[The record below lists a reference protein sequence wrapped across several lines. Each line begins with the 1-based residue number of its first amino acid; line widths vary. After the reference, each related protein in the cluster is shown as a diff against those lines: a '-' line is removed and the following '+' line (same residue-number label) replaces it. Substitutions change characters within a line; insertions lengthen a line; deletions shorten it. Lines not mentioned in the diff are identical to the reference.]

1 MSGGHPTDIVVLGER
16 SYPVLVE
23 PAAFDRAGEILNPYA
38 RGGRIVV
45 VTDRNVFQAQGARFA
60 AGLERGGITPD
71 GIVIG
76 PGEGAKDWSHLA
88 RLVDELLARGVERG
102 DHIVALGGGVVGDL
116 AGFAASIL
124 KRGCGIVHVPTS
136 LLAMVDSAI
145 GGKTGINVGG
155 AGGAGGKNMVG
166 TFHQPSLVLIDPDCL
181 DTLPERELRAGYAEV
196 LKYGLIGDPGFF
208 EWCEANGPAL
218 FAGNPEAREH
228 AVATCV
234 SAKAAIVAQDER
246 ETGGRRAL
254 LNLGHSFGHALEAS
268 AGYSDRLLHGEA
280 VAVGISLAFLFSAGR
295 GLCAPEDAARVIAHL
310 KRAGLPTSIE
320 ETGIEIAPAELA
332 QLMLHDK
339 KASGGALTL
348 ILVRGIGAAFVERD
362 VEPEEVTA
370 FLEAIRTPHG

>member
-1 MSGGHPTDIVVLGER
+1 MSGAHPTDIVVLGER

-23 PAAFDRAGEILNPYA
+23 EAAFDRAGEILKPY
-38 RGGRIVV
+38 GRDGRLVV

-60 AGLERGGITPD
+60 AGLERGGLTAD
-71 GIVIG
+71 GIILD
-76 PGEGAKDWSHLA
+76 PGEGTKDWSHLA
-88 RLVDELLARGVERG
+88 RLMDDLLARGVGRG

-124 KRGCGIVHVPTS
+124 KRGCGIIHVPTT

-145 GGKTGINVGG
+145 GGKTGINVT
-155 AGGAGGKNMVG
+155 AGKNLVG
-166 TFHQPSLVLIDPDCL
+166 TFHQPSLVLIDADCL

-196 LKYGLIGDPGFF
+196 VKYGLIGDPAFF
-208 EWCEANGPAL
+208 AWCEANGPAL
-218 FAGNPEAREH
+218 LAGDPAAREH

-234 SAKAAIVAQDER
+234 AAKAAIVAQDER
-246 ETGGRRAL
+246 ETSGRRAL
-254 LNLGHSFGHALEAS
+254 LNLGHSFGHALEAA

-280 VAVGISLAFLFSAGR
+280 VAVGMSLAYLFSAGR
-295 GLCAPEDAARVIAHL
+295 GLCPPEHAARVIAHL

-320 ETGIEIAPAELA
+320 ETGVEAGPAELA

-339 KASGGALTL
+339 KASGGTLTL
-348 ILVRGIGAAFVERD
+348 ILARGIGAAFVERG

-370 FLEAIRTPHG
+370 FLEAIRGDHGPA

>member
-1 MSGGHPTDIVVLGER
+1 VEQEVVGER

-23 PAAFDRAGEILNPYA
+23 EAAFERAGEILKPYA

-60 AGLERGGITPD
+60 AGLERGGLTAD
-71 GIVIG
+71 GIILD
-76 PGEGAKDWSHLA
+76 PGEGIKDWSHLA
-88 RLVDELLARGVERG
+88 RLVDDLLARGVERG

-124 KRGCGIVHVPTS
+124 KRGCGIIHVPTT

-145 GGKTGINVGG
+145 GGKTGINVPG

-196 LKYGLIGDPGFF
+196 LKYALIGDPAFF
-208 EWCEANGPAL
+208 AWCEANGPAL
-218 FAGNPEAREH
+218 LAGDPAAREH

-234 SAKAAIVAQDER
+234 AAKAAIVAQDER
-246 ETGGRRAL
+246 ETSGRRAL
-254 LNLGHSFGHALEAS
+254 LNLGHTFGHALEAAS
-268 AGYSDRLLHGEA
+268 GYSDRLLHGEA

-295 GLCAPEDAARVIAHL
+295 GLCPPGDAARVIAHL

-320 ETGIEIAPAELA
+320 ETGIEAGPADLA

-339 KASGGALTL
+339 KASAGTLTL
-348 ILVRGIGAAFVERD
+348 ILVRGIGGAFVERD
-362 VEPEEVTA
+362 VEPEAVTA
-370 FLEAIRTPHG
+370 FLDAIRAGHGRA